1 MIYVLLLC
9 PPPQILQK
17 SKLQMWDPSR
27 SIQDSEGL
35 IQVKFPGID
44 TKGDTHPFRDAKG

>member
-9 PPPQILQK
+9 TTQILQK
-17 SKLQMWDPSR
+17 SRLQMWDPSP

-35 IQVKFPGID
+35 IQVKLPGID
-44 TKGDTHPFRDAKG
+44 SKGGTHPFRDTKG